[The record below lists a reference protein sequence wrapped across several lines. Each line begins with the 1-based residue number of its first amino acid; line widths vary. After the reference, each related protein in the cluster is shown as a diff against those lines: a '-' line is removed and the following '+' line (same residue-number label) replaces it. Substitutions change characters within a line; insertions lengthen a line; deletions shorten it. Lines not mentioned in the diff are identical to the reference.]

1 MPDKETLNKLSL
13 LSSQPVRMQKKSCTM
28 VCCEHT
34 VVPYVQHVR
43 VFIDSFQNVRNG
55 KSNSGTG
62 VINVPLLQLHFND

>member
-1 MPDKETLNKLSL
+1 M
-13 LSSQPVRMQKKSCTM
+13 KKTCTI
-28 VCCEHT
+28 VCCEHP

-62 VINVPLLQLHFND
+62 VINVTLLQLHFND